1 MESLGIDRDS
11 LENLGLSEDDIDGLY
26 RALYVHSKSFFH
38 SLTTI
43 ITPIVN
49 ERKHTSLLAS
59 LWKAYEALL
68 QRCCQTDFP
77 QIVRVLTKEKVEAI
91 KQIKED
97 YARR

>member
-1 MESLGIDRDS
+1 MESLGIDRSS
-11 LENLGLSEDDIDGLY
+11 LESLGLSEDEIDRVY

-49 ERKHTSLLAS
+49 DRKQTSLLAS

-68 QRCCQTDFP
+68 
-77 QIVRVLTKEKVEAI
+77 
-91 KQIKED
+91 
-97 YARR
+97 